1 MKLLLDEMLAPE
13 IARRLRKR
21 GHDVVAIA
29 EREAWVSYSDD
40 GVIALAREE
49 HRAVVT
55 NNLRDFRPRA
65 AAAALPGGPG
75 HYGLVCIPGTYR
87 RTRADIGRIAR
98 ALEEKLAAHPGDNG
112 LYNQETWVS

>member
-40 GVIALAREE
+40 GVMALAGEE

-65 AAAALPGGPG
+65 AVAALPGGLG
-75 HYGLVCIPGTYR
+75 HYGLVCIPSIYR
-87 RTRADIGRIAR
+87 RTKAATARIAR
-98 ALEEKLAAHPGDNG
+98 ALEEKLAARTGDDD
-112 LYNQETWVS
+112 LYNQETWVA